1 MQERHINRQTYFD
14 EQIITTEKYVIPYLA
29 PFIKFTKATRVLEV
43 GCGEGGNLVPFL
55 SLGCHCVGVDLDK
68 SQIDRARS
76 FIDQKLSNYD
86 LKLFSEDMFLI
97 PEEEIGKF
105 DLIFL
110 RDVIEHIHDQEK
122 FMSFIKGF
130 LKSGGIM
137 FFGFPPWTMPF
148 GGHQQVCQNKL
159 LSKMPYY
166 HILPKSIYKKI
177 LQLGG
182 VHPQGV
188 AGLLEIKET
197 GISTSRF
204 EKIMA
209 HTGFEFLIRSKY
221 FINPNYEIKFGLQPR
236 KLNGFLSQIPILN
249 DLITTCYYCV
259 VRLKKG

>member
-1 MQERHINRQTYFD
+1 MQERHINRQAYFD

-29 PFIKFTKATRVLEV
+29 PFIKFTEATRVLEV

-55 SLGCHCVGVDLDK
+55 ERGCQCVGVDLNK
-68 SQIDRARS
+68 SQIELARS
-76 FIDQKLSNYD
+76 FIDQKLDHYD

-122 FMSFIKGF
+122 FMSFIKSF
-130 LKSGGIM
+130 LKPGGIM

-159 LSKMPYY
+159 LSKTPYY

-182 VHPQGV
+182 VDPQGV
-188 AGLLEIKET
+188 DGLLEIKET

-204 EKIMA
+204 EKIIA
-209 HTGFEFLIRSKY
+209 STGFEFLMKTKY
-221 FINPNYEIKFGLQPR
+221 LINPNYEIKFGLKPSE
-236 KLNGFLSQIPILN
+236 LNTLLGHIPVIN

-259 VRLKKG
+259 VRQKK